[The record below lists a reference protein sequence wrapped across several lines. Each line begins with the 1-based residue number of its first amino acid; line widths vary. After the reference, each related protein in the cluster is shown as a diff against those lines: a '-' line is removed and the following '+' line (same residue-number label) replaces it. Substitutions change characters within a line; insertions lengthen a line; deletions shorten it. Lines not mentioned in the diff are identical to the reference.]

1 MSKFGWMELETLSNE
16 IAHTQSRLDAARATK
31 HLGLVQIL
39 ERELADTLKKRG
51 QVLADIT
58 NGLGFTG
65 SNPKLV
71 TKPASQPEQALVEEP
86 GASTVRQPERVVQVQ
101 QKSSARQV
109 QPQPANAT
117 GPDDPALSPNTE
129 KGGYSMWDTLTR
141 ADIEQVKRGLSMRR
155 AEILTRHAEELKA
168 LEADQYEIDAFE
180 TAIGAFAEKFNL
192 TKTAEV
198 LVLNKERV
206 TA

>member
-1 MSKFGWMELETLSNE
+1 MSKSQWMELETLSNE
-16 IAHTQSRLDAARATK
+16 IAHTQSRLDAARASN

-58 NGLGFTG
+58 NGLGSAG
-65 SNPKLV
+65 PNPKLV
-71 TKPASQPEQALVEEP
+71 TKPVIRPEQAAVEEP
-86 GASTVRQPERVVQVQ
+86 DISPVRQRERVHVQ
-101 QKSSARQV
+101 QAFSAKEV
-109 QPQPANAT
+109 QPQPVNAESDASVFN
-117 GPDDPALSPNTE
+117 PSTE
-129 KGGYSMWDTLTR
+129 KGDYSMWDTLTR
-141 ADIEQVKRGLSMRR
+141 ADIEQVKRALSMRR

-180 TAIGAFAEKFNL
+180 TAIGAFVEKFNL

-206 TA
+206 SA